1 MTDKIGPFENTL
13 NKIQKKNYPVR
24 KPGSVPPKTKTIQ
37 KYNTGGPVKVRPRV
51 ETFEERLSRLLYEY
65 EDGPKPPHYDNP
77 NIIDMENAKQ
87 PPKKF
92 DNNDPS
98 TYLSERSQR
107 PKSVG

>member
-51 ETFEERLSRLLYEY
+51 ETFEERLS
-65 EDGPKPPHYDNP
+65 
-77 NIIDMENAKQ
+77 
-87 PPKKF
+87 
-92 DNNDPS
+92 
-98 TYLSERSQR
+98 
-107 PKSVG
+107 